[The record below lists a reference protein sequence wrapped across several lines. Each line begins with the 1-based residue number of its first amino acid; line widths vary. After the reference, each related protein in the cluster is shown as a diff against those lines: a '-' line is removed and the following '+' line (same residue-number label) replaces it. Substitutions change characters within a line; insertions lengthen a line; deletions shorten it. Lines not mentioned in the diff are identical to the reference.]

1 MVASREPGRD
11 MHELLRKL
19 FPICRSLTGD
29 GVRQTLS
36 VLQQHIPLSMREVP
50 SGTRAFDWTVPKEW
64 NVRDAYIMDDSGQKV
79 VDFHTS
85 NLHLMGYSVPV
96 DTEMDLDEL
105 QPHLYSLPDQP
116 NAIPYVTSYYEER
129 WGFCLT
135 HDQRLGLRKGRYRVV
150 IDSELKDGHLTYGEL
165 VIPGASDEEVLLST
179 NICHPSLANNELS
192 GPVVTTWLAK
202 WLTEQPRRYTYRI
215 LFIPETIGSLYYL
228 STHLEHMKEKTV
240 AGFNVVCVGD
250 DRVYSFLPSRRGNT
264 LADRA
269 ALKVLQDEY
278 PGFRH
283 YSYLDR
289 GSDER
294 QYCSP
299 GVELPVVS
307 VMRSKYQEYPEYHT
321 SLDNLEVVTPSGL
334 EGAYEAI
341 RKCLDLVERNRYYR
355 AAHPGEPQLGR
366 RGLYPTVST
375 KQSRGQVMEMV
386 NLLAYADGEVDLIAL
401 SDLIGVP
408 AQRLYGIVERL
419 LEAGLLTESGPPA
432 VDEGSP
438 NIGD

>member
-36 VLQQHIPLSMREVP
+36 VLQQHIPLSVREVP

-165 VIPGASDEEVLLST
+165 VIPGASDEEV
-179 NICHPSLANNELS
+179 
-192 GPVVTTWLAK
+192 
-202 WLTEQPRRYTYRI
+202 
-215 LFIPETIGSLYYL
+215 
-228 STHLEHMKEKTV
+228 
-240 AGFNVVCVGD
+240 
-250 DRVYSFLPSRRGNT
+250 
-264 LADRA
+264 
-269 ALKVLQDEY
+269 
-278 PGFRH
+278 
-283 YSYLDR
+283 
-289 GSDER
+289 
-294 QYCSP
+294 
-299 GVELPVVS
+299 
-307 VMRSKYQEYPEYHT
+307 
-321 SLDNLEVVTPSGL
+321 
-334 EGAYEAI
+334 
-341 RKCLDLVERNRYYR
+341 
-355 AAHPGEPQLGR
+355 
-366 RGLYPTVST
+366 
-375 KQSRGQVMEMV
+375 
-386 NLLAYADGEVDLIAL
+386 
-401 SDLIGVP
+401 
-408 AQRLYGIVERL
+408 
-419 LEAGLLTESGPPA
+419 
-432 VDEGSP
+432 
-438 NIGD
+438 